1 MSPPGD
7 SLAAVS
13 GTGDVDDNQPKPTG
27 CLVAFKLNNS
37 NQPPERAMLSSRE
50 GNRVYV
56 RAVDPCDPQP
66 PSIRATP
73 GDQGT
78 VLKNALAELYVR
90 KVAPADD
97 PLDDG
102 VPLFDG
108 DEVVALEHIS
118 HMSFHTTPEGGDGF
132 LFYLRVVPV
141 REVPGKIFVRTLRYG
156 EPDDGRRAHWG
167 PGDTLTFEGGEP
179 KITID
184 HVDEFEGQ
192 GVAGYAP
199 LAPVLF
205 TWMTL
210 TAQHHSDAKRRFLLA
225 AARRLDRAHTLFAHV
240 GELRRELQVN
250 PPEGAPAVR
259 RAIFDL
265 LGTIE
270 LALVA
275 LNRAMDMSAKAN
287 ADIGTTVTVPADITT
302 WRKCVTEIRDA
313 YEHIDERAVGEIHK
327 NPSQS
332 QIALSIFD
340 HERVVTDGV
349 IAYGGYQI
357 DLDNVVP
364 DLITA
369 TRQYLKD
376 AAAEALPP
384 SSATSAASG
393 EQ

>member
-1 MSPPGD
+1 
-7 SLAAVS
+7 
-13 GTGDVDDNQPKPTG
+13 
-27 CLVAFKLNNS
+27 
-37 NQPPERAMLSSRE
+37 MLSARK

-66 PSIRATP
+66 PNIRASP

-102 VPLFDG
+102 VPLFGG
-108 DEVVALEHIS
+108 DEVVVLEHIS
-118 HMSFHTTPEGGDGF
+118 HMSFHTTVQGSDGF

-179 KITID
+179 QITMD

-192 GVAGYAP
+192 GVVGYVP
-199 LAPVLF
+199 LAPVPF

-210 TAQHHSDAKRRFLLA
+210 AAQAHSDAKRRYLLA
-225 AARRLDRAHTLFAHV
+225 AARRLDRAQTLFGRV
-240 GELRRELQVN
+240 SELRRELQLN

-265 LGTIE
+265 LGTTE

-275 LNRAMDMSAKAN
+275 LNRAMDMAVKAK
-287 ADIGTTVTVPADITT
+287 ADIGIKLIVPADIST
-302 WRKCVTEIRDA
+302 WRTCVTEIRDA
-313 YEHIDERAVGEIHK
+313 YEHIDERAVGEIRK

-332 QIALSIFD
+332 EIALSIFD
-340 HERVVTDGV
+340 HKRVVADGV
-349 IAYGGYQI
+349 IAYGGYQL
-357 DLDNVVP
+357 DLESVVP

-384 SSATSAASG
+384 GSATSN
-393 EQ
+393 